1 MPCPPRPCYYGL
13 KPMDEKLS
21 FAEFCRRGGA
31 RKSAAK
37 LKASLDNLA
46 KAKQALN
53 QKRAARNAKKGDA
66 APAE

>member
-1 MPCPPRPCYYGL
+1 MKNCRSR
-13 KPMDEKLS
+13 S
-21 FAEFCRRGGA
+21 FVGAGGA